1 MEDKLFNFNNHEVQV
16 VVNDSNEPMFVAID
30 VCSVLGIQ
38 NTTQAMSQ
46 LDEDEKYP
54 YVLHRLGKMKT
65 VNTISESG
73 LYSLVLR
80 SNKPEAKVFKKWI
93 TSEVLPSIRKHGMYA
108 NKQTIEQML
117 ENPDVLITTL
127 QNLKKEREE
136 KERLQIQNEL
146 QDKQLKI
153 SAPKVE
159 YYDEVLQSKSTYT
172 TNQIAKELGM
182 SAIGLNSELNDLK
195 IQYKQS
201 GTWLLYSKYQN
212 KGYTKTKTHTFTDNH
227 GNTQTAMSTVWT
239 EKGRLFVHGLV
250 DIGSHKLNLTQK
262 LEKFD
267 NAV

>member
-1 MEDKLFNFNNHEVQV
+1 MEAKVFNFNNDKVQV
-16 VVNDSNEPMFVAID
+16 VVNDNSEPMFVATD
-30 VCSVLGIQ
+30 VCFALGLD
-38 NTTQAMSQ
+38 NVTRALSS
-46 LDEDEKYP
+46 LDEDEKLP
-54 YVLHRLGKMKT
+54 LPLVRAGQLRT
-65 VNTISESG
+65 VNTITESG

-80 SNKPEAKVFKKWI
+80 SNKPQAKVFKKWI
-93 TSEVLPSIRKHGMYA
+93 TSEVLPSIRRHGMYA
-108 NKQTIEQML
+108 TKQTVEEML
-117 ENPDVLITTL
+117 ENPDVLIATL

-159 YYDEVLQSKSTYT
+159 YYDNVLQSNSTYT

-201 GTWLLYSKYQN
+201 GTWLLYARYQN
-212 KGYTKTKTHTFTDNH
+212 QGYTKTKTHSFTDNH
-227 GNTQTAMSTVWT
+227 GNHQTSMSTVWT
-239 EKGRLFVHGLV
+239 EKGRKFVHSLV
-250 DIGSHKLNLTQK
+250 DIGSRKFNLTKQ
-262 LEKFD
+262 LEKLD